1 MRLVPEHQTAPIISP
16 SLLQVAS
23 ELHIANTLH
32 RHFWWYESVL
42 WLEDLPARLRGPAR
56 FKVVLAQDDVVPHP
70 PPQPGGAPPPP
81 VSRPS
86 TASPL
91 TASPLTPRH
100 LSDPDPPTRVRPRAL
115 AGHQPFHGGS
125 VRQRRGGGGGAGPDA
140 ACPAAGGPGGDGA
153 LPRPAP
159 SCPPRLTG
167 LHTMLEPLCN
177 GADAPYVRGPRRLG
191 APKPPMRT

>member
-70 PPQPGGAPPPP
+70 PPQPGGAPRWCPATASFSTLDRQSPDRQSP
-81 VSRPS
+81 DPS
-86 TASPL
+86 TL
-91 TASPLTPRH
+91 
-100 LSDPDPPTRVRPRAL
+100 VRP
-115 AGHQPFHGGS
+115 
-125 VRQRRGGGGGAGPDA
+125 
-140 ACPAAGGPGGDGA
+140 
-153 LPRPAP
+153 
-159 SCPPRLTG
+159 
-167 LHTMLEPLCN
+167 
-177 GADAPYVRGPRRLG
+177 
-191 APKPPMRT
+191 